1 MRELNPI
8 GREDDSLILVSQ
20 DGEQF
25 SVAVDETL
33 MRTLKEHRLPDGSG
47 IELTP
52 RQIQD
57 AIRAGESIAEIS
69 ERSGTR
75 LSLVERFAHP
85 VLEELQHMV
94 DLALSI
100 RVELPADRFNE
111 IAKKPFGEVI
121 AENLAAANATDV
133 KWRATRSENS
143 LWEVS
148 VNYLINGAEGS
159 ATWSFDPRKYLL
171 TPETSNSQSLSKPG
185 STIDSPLRQ
194 TAKTSV
200 PEHPAKG
207 EAVVTAD
214 TLDAFRSRRAKAEA
228 EAAAIEETVTET
240 LAVEDE
246 LPLPEPIVPVQE
258 IVAEP
263 ELETIADV
271 IQLTQPVIPVVEDL
285 GEESQELPD
294 EVSEV
299 IDEAP
304 TAEVHKRSRAP
315 MPSWDE
321 IVRGTQS
328 DDGEAF

>member
-8 GREDDSLILVSQ
+8 GREEDSLILVSQ

-25 SVAVDETL
+25 SVAVDDTL
-33 MRTLKEHRLPDGSG
+33 MRTLKEHRVPDGSG

-94 DLALSI
+94 ELALSI

-111 IAKKPFGEVI
+111 VAKKPFGEVI
-121 AENLAAANATDV
+121 EENLHSANATEIS
-133 KWRATRSENS
+133 WRAMRSENS

-148 VNYLINGAEGS
+148 VHYTVNGAEAS

-171 TPETSNSQSLSKPG
+171 TPETSNAQSLSKPG
-185 STIDSPLRQ
+185 TTIDTPLRS
-194 TAKTSV
+194 TTTV
-200 PEHPAKG
+200 PPAEHPAKG
-207 EAVVTAD
+207 ESVITAD

-228 EAAAIEETVTET
+228 EVETAPEVEVEVLQVVEESEPEIE
-240 LAVEDE
+240 LEDE
-246 LPLPEPIVPVQE
+246 I
-258 IVAEP
+258 
-263 ELETIADV
+263 ETIAEV
-271 IQLTQPVIPVVEDL
+271 IQLTQPVIPIAENL
-285 GEESQELPD
+285 GEESQEIP
-294 EVSEV
+294 EPE
-299 IDEAP
+299 
-304 TAEVHKRSRAP
+304 AEVVEETPTIEVPKKTRAP

>member
-8 GREDDSLILVSQ
+8 GREEDSLILVSQ

-25 SVAVDETL
+25 SVAVDDTL
-33 MRTLKEHRLPDGSG
+33 MRTLKEHRVPDGSG

-94 DLALSI
+94 ELALSI

-111 IAKKPFGEVI
+111 VAKKPFGEVI
-121 AENLAAANATDV
+121 EENLHSANATEIS
-133 KWRATRSENS
+133 WRAMRSENS

-148 VNYLINGAEGS
+148 VHYIVNGAEAS

-171 TPETSNSQSLSKPG
+171 TPETSNAQSLSKPG
-185 STIDSPLRQ
+185 TTIDTPLRS
-194 TAKTSV
+194 TTTV
-200 PEHPAKG
+200 PPAEHPAKG
-207 EAVVTAD
+207 ESVITAD

-228 EAAAIEETVTET
+228 EVETAPEVEVEVLQVVEESEPVAE
-240 LAVEDE
+240 LEDE
-246 LPLPEPIVPVQE
+246 I
-258 IVAEP
+258 
-263 ELETIADV
+263 ETIAEV
-271 IQLTQPVIPVVEDL
+271 IQLTQPVIPIAENL
-285 GEESQELPD
+285 GEESKEIP
-294 EVSEV
+294 EPE
-299 IDEAP
+299 
-304 TAEVHKRSRAP
+304 AEVVEETPTIEVPKKTRAP